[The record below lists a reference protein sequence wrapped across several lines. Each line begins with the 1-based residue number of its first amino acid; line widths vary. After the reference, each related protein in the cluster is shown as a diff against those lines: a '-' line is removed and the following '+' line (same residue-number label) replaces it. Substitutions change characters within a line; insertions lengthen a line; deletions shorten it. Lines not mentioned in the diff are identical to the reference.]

1 MALTAQGFEITRNEP
16 LYVECFRPRKVGM
29 FVGSGGETAG
39 VWPNSVSAE
48 QTSVRVDTAKS
59 TVGYLG
65 QKDWT
70 QEILSDIRRE
80 LRA

>member
-1 MALTAQGFEITRNEP
+1 
-16 LYVECFRPRKVGM
+16 M

-39 VWPNSVSAE
+39 IWLHSVSE
-48 QTSVRVDTAKS
+48 GQTSVRVGTAKS

-70 QEILSDIRRE
+70 QEILSGISEE